1 MKYFIRGK
9 KSVVIFL
16 ISFIIF
22 NYLCSFL
29 KYYVCFTGKIEYSG
43 SVLEGLN
50 FIYFFI
56 FIIFLYCNFII
67 LKLSMASGNTSI
79 YFVLLYWLITLIHQI
94 SFPLNA
100 LVSSFHWIPTN
111 LIFLY
116 KDIIQ
121 LISTISV
128 FINYSWEL
136 FSIPVSVNI
145 NLFGFINNPY
155 ADYLLRIFI
164 NIFFIGYS
172 GYYSIKIFNKKRHI
186 K

>member
-1 MKYFIRGK
+1 MKYFIRSK

-16 ISFIIF
+16 IGFVIF

-29 KYYVCFTGKIEYSG
+29 KYYVSFSGKIDYSG

-79 YFVLLYWLITLIHQI
+79 YFVFLYWLITLIHQI

-100 LVSSFHWIPTN
+100 LVSHFHWIPTN

-136 FSIPVSVNI
+136 FSIPVAVNI

-155 ADYLLRIFI
+155 VDYLLRIFI

-172 GYYSIKIFNKKRHI
+172 GYYSIKIFNKKRNI

>member
-16 ISFIIF
+16 IGFVVF
-22 NYLCSFL
+22 NYLCCFL
-29 KYYVCFTGKIEYSG
+29 QYYVSFSG
-43 SVLEGLN
+43 MIHVSSSVLEGLN

-67 LKLSMASGNTSI
+67 LKLSIASGNKSI
-79 YFVLLYWLITLIHQI
+79 YFVFIYWLLALIHQI
-94 SFPLNA
+94 SIPLNA
-100 LVSSFHWIPTN
+100 LLSSFHWFYTN
-111 LIFLY
+111 LLFLY
-116 KDIIQ
+116 KDITVF
-121 LISTISV
+121 ISTLSV

-136 FSIPVSVNI
+136 FSIPVVVNI
-145 NLFGFINNPY
+145 NLFGFIDRPY

-172 GYYSIKIFNKKRHI
+172 GYYSVKFLKRNGI
-186 K
+186 

>member
-16 ISFIIF
+16 IGFIIF

-29 KYYVCFTGKIEYSG
+29 KYYVSFSGIIEYSG
-43 SVLEGLN
+43 SVFESLN

-79 YFVLLYWLITLIHQI
+79 YFVFLYWLITLIHQI

-111 LIFLY
+111 FIFLY
-116 KDIIQ
+116 KDIIL

-164 NIFFIGYS
+164 NIFFICYS
-172 GYYSIKIFNKKRHI
+172 GYYSIKIFNKKRNI